1 MNDTTHASPTDS
13 DSESL
18 IPKYGV
24 FDWSVHTRQAWLGR
38 LLALWVLVALA
49 TIFPLPGSDI
59 VSDVMIWLGAV
70 VGTAVVAYA
79 GWRWAALRV
88 RTGADHLHET
98 WLSSRSQTAVR
109 IAAVVSMPLFAI
121 SLWTPQPFEVPQ
133 VWVLVSRLPL
143 AAGMLF
149 LLIAVPVLL
158 SKRRAEPPA
167 AA

>member
-1 MNDTTHASPTDS
+1 MNDTTRASPTDS

-18 IPKYGV
+18 IQKYGV
-24 FDWSVHTRQAWLGR
+24 FDWSVHTKQAWLGR
-38 LLALWVLVALA
+38 LFALWILAVVATL
-49 TIFPLPGSDI
+49 FPWPGSDI

-88 RTGADHLHET
+88 CTGGDHLHET
-98 WLSSRSQTAVR
+98 WLSSRSQTAAR
-109 IAAVVSMPLFAI
+109 IAAVVSMPLFVI
-121 SLWTPQPFEVPQ
+121 SSWTPHPFEVPQ

-149 LLIAVPVLL
+149 LLIAVPILL
-158 SKRRAEPPA
+158 SKRQAEPPA